1 MKKLKHV
8 LAIFIVLGIISG
20 AAFVLQETSIGEK
33 IFNRESA
40 AVATPDTTAAVQD
53 TTPFVEKLKNHL
65 EVVQTQKSRKKR
77 EIWVLGNGRTI
88 THYLLQAQRFLRK
101 NGGEVLYMEEL
112 HGDPTVFQSASL
124 DALTPEGDTL
134 KLTLNVSDNIFKN
147 NASYLSIAFQVTG
160 LTPELIVALNEL
172 TFPYDLMV
180 TPFGMAETFF
190 PDLDRV
196 KNKELVIWLLME
208 STSLDSRHNRYRPVR
223 IHHTEQQIESVIQE
237 AKTLVPNAKGIATRF
252 AEQAVEHRQ
261 LLQATLEPAKEN
273 GLWFLDL
280 SMNAKSK
287 VRETCKD
294 LSMACKTAT
303 PYNPSNSALDDYI
316 KRKLKAAAKSG
327 MSTIIIPLSEANIAK
342 VKSIDAKAAA
352 QGTTIVNLSTFMKY

>member
-1 MKKLKHV
+1 MKKFKHI

-20 AAFVLQETSIGEK
+20 AAFLLQETNIGEK
-33 IFNRESA
+33 LFNRQSA
-40 AVATPDTTAAVQD
+40 NAEAVQDTTAQQD
-53 TTPFVEKLKNHL
+53 TTPFVEKLKKHL
-65 EVVQTQKSRKKR
+65 EVVQTQKTRKKK
-77 EIWVLGNGRTI
+77 EVWVLGNGRTI

-101 NGGEVLYMEEL
+101 NGGKVLYMEEL
-112 HGDPTVFQSASL
+112 HGDPTVFQSAAL
-124 DALTPEGDTL
+124 DALSPEGDTL
-134 KLTLNVSDNIFKN
+134 HLLLNVSENVFKN

-172 TFPYDLMV
+172 QFPYDLLI
-180 TPFGMAETFF
+180 TPFGMSQTFF

-196 KNKELVIWLLME
+196 KKKELILWLLME

-237 AKTLVPNAKGIATRF
+237 AKMLVPNAKGIATRF
-252 AEQAVEHRQ
+252 AEQAVEHKQ
-261 LLQATLEPAKEN
+261 LLQATLKPAKEN

-287 VRETCKD
+287 VLETCRD
-294 LSMACKTAT
+294 LSIACKTAT

-327 MSTIIIPLSEANIAK
+327 MSTIIIPLNEANIAK

>member
-33 IFNRESA
+33 LFNRDSA

-124 DALTPEGDTL
+124 DALT
-134 KLTLNVSDNIFKN
+134 
-147 NASYLSIAFQVTG
+147 
-160 LTPELIVALNEL
+160 
-172 TFPYDLMV
+172 
-180 TPFGMAETFF
+180 
-190 PDLDRV
+190 R
-196 KNKELVIWLLME
+196 
-208 STSLDSRHNRYRPVR
+208 
-223 IHHTEQQIESVIQE
+223 
-237 AKTLVPNAKGIATRF
+237 
-252 AEQAVEHRQ
+252 
-261 LLQATLEPAKEN
+261 
-273 GLWFLDL
+273 
-280 SMNAKSK
+280 
-287 VRETCKD
+287 
-294 LSMACKTAT
+294 
-303 PYNPSNSALDDYI
+303 
-316 KRKLKAAAKSG
+316 
-327 MSTIIIPLSEANIAK
+327 
-342 VKSIDAKAAA
+342 
-352 QGTTIVNLSTFMKY
+352 

>member
-33 IFNRESA
+33 LFNWDSTTVA
-40 AVATPDTTAAVQD
+40 APDSAAVQD

-124 DALTPEGDTL
+124 DALIPEGDTL
-134 KLTLNVSDNIFKN
+134 KLALNVSDNIFKN

-172 TFPYDLMV
+172 KFPYDLLI
-180 TPFGMAETFF
+180 TPFGMSETFF

-196 KNKELVIWLLME
+196 KNKELVLWLLME
-208 STSLDSRHNRYRPVR
+208 SSSLDSRHKRYRPIR

-252 AEQAVEHRQ
+252 AEQAVEHKQ
-261 LLQATLEPAKEN
+261 LLKATLSPAKEN
-273 GLWFLDL
+273 DLWFLDL
-280 SMNAKSK
+280 SMNKKSK
-287 VRETCKD
+287 IMEACKD
-294 LSMACKTAT
+294 LSMTCKTAS

-316 KRKLKAAAKSG
+316 RFKLKVAAKSG
-327 MSTIIIPLSEANIAK
+327 MSTIIIPLNEANIAK